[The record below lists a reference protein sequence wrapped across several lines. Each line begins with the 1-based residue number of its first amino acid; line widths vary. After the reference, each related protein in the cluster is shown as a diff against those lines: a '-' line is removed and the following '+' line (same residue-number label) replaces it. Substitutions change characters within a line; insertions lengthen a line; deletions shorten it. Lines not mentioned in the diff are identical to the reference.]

1 MYTIIY
7 YIATPMIT
15 GAVGFLTNDL
25 AIRML
30 FHPHKPKYIFGKRV
44 WFTPGLIPKEHKRIA
59 ASLGASISQN
69 LMNQEVL
76 ERTLLN
82 EMTVSKIESALS
94 DTFASIQQ
102 EDCSLKEYLLRF
114 VSPDEIAK
122 VETSI
127 SEEVG
132 LSATDM
138 LINHKLGNQVAKM
151 AVDHAIESI
160 KEGVMGLLGADK
172 IINHL
177 REPAERLL
185 RDNINQM
192 LEKKGPDMVHSMIKS
207 GVSDLL
213 NTPVKRLLEGK
224 DEQLKTIQNAIIH
237 IYKNAIESQL
247 PKMLETLN
255 IAKII
260 EERINEL
267 DMDEMERLIM
277 EVMKRELSAI
287 VWLGAGLGFIIG
299 LIDCLLF

>member
-1 MYTIIY
+1 
-7 YIATPMIT
+7 
-15 GAVGFLTNDL
+15 
-25 AIRML
+25 
-30 FHPHKPKYIFGKRV
+30 
-44 WFTPGLIPKEHKRIA
+44 
-59 ASLGASISQN
+59 
-69 LMNQEVL
+69 
-76 ERTLLN
+76 
-82 EMTVSKIESALS
+82 
-94 DTFASIQQ
+94 
-102 EDCSLKEYLLRF
+102 
-114 VSPDEIAK
+114 
-122 VETSI
+122 
-127 SEEVG
+127 
-132 LSATDM
+132 
-138 LINHKLGNQVAKM
+138 
-151 AVDHAIESI
+151 
-160 KEGVMGLLGADK
+160 
-172 IINHL
+172 
-177 REPAERLL
+177 
-185 RDNINQM
+185 
-192 LEKKGPDMVHSMIKS
+192 MVHSMIKS